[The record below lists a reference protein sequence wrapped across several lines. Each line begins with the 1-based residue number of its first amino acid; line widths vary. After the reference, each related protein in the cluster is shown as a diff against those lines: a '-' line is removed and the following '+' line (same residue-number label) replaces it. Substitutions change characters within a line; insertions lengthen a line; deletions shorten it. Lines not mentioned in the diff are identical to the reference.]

1 MEYIPIRANDLI
13 RKVNRDMFLPAIQRE
28 LVWEPHRIERLFD
41 SIMSDYPI
49 GTFLFWKLKE
59 ENKKE
64 WPIYEFIR
72 DYDQHSPHNQLAN
85 VHGITRDIHLVID
98 GQQRISSLYIGL
110 CGSYRY
116 FYYRWRKAHLYL
128 NLLKPG
134 IPDEENPEELTYQ
147 FSFRDNSWSSDQNT
161 EYWYPV
167 GQILDFDDSEDAKSD
182 LKQYLTHLP
191 DVKKDLANKLIG
203 RLHTRIHTIT
213 IGNYYG
219 ERSQNYE
226 KVLQI
231 FVRANSGGK
240 PLEYSDLLL
249 ATATAKWK
257 TLDARSEIHDFTDSI
272 NEIGKGFTF
281 GKDFVLKACLYLCQD
296 LPVQYKVKNFTQ
308 TNLKTIED
316 NWDNIKDSLTATVRL
331 ISRYGLHAK
340 NVVAPLALLP
350 IAFYL
355 QNRGDANFDTST
367 EQEDVQIQDLVRKWF
382 IVVTLKRAFGG
393 SSDTT
398 LTRLRVL
405 LKDLDSESEFPADD
419 LYKSLTIEPAF
430 NDDEIDRILHYKS
443 NGRYTNII
451 LSLLYPDKFWKDNSF
466 HIDHIYPRSQFNRRS
481 LRRKGYS
488 DEKVESYIGL
498 HDCIPNLQLLEDSEN
513 LTKSAT
519 PFAQWIGTRH
529 DGFQNKHLI
538 PSMADY
544 DLDHF
549 DDFWKF
555 RRELIVEKLMAIT

>member
-1 MEYIPIRANDLI
+1 MDYIPIRASDLI

-28 LVWEPHRIERLFD
+28 LVWEPYRIERLFD

-59 ENKKE
+59 ENKEE
-64 WPIYEFIR
+64 WPIYEFIQ
-72 DYDQHSPHNQLAN
+72 DYDQNSPHNKLAN
-85 VHGITRDIHLVID
+85 MHGITRDIDLVID
-98 GQQRISSLYIGL
+98 GQQRISSLFIGL
-110 CGSYRY
+110 RGSYRY
-116 FYYRWRKAHLYL
+116 FYYRWRKAYLYL

-147 FSFRDNSWSSDQNT
+147 FSFRENDWTSDENT

-167 GQILDFDDSEDAKSD
+167 GRILDFDDSEDAKSD
-182 LKQYLTHLP
+182 LKQHLAHLP
-191 DVKKDLANKLIG
+191 DEKKDRANKLIG

-219 ERSQNYE
+219 ERSQDYE

-272 NEIGKGFTF
+272 NEIGKGFKF
-281 GKDFVLKACLYLCQD
+281 GKDFVLKACLYLCKD

-308 TNLKTIED
+308 NNLETIED
-316 NWDNIKDSLTATVRL
+316 NWYNIKDSLTTTIRL
-331 ISRYGLHAK
+331 ISRYGLYAK

-350 IAFYL
+350 IAYYL
-355 QNRGDANFDTST
+355 QNRGNANFDAST
-367 EQEDVQIQDLVRKWF
+367 KQEDVQIQDIIRKWF
-382 IVVTLKRAFGG
+382 IIVTLKRAFGG

-405 LKDLDSESEFPADD
+405 LKDLDSVSEFPVED
-419 LYKSLTIEPAF
+419 LYKSLAIEPAF
-430 NDDEIDRILHYKS
+430 NEDEIDRILHYKS
-443 NGRYTNII
+443 SGRYTNLI

-466 HIDHIYPRSQFNRRS
+466 HIDHIFPSSQFNRRS
-481 LRRKGYS
+481 LRQKGYS
-488 DEKVESYIGL
+488 DERVESYMEL

-513 LTKSAT
+513 LAKNAT
-519 PFAQWIGTRH
+519 PFAQWISTRH
-529 DGFQNKHLI
+529 DGFRNRHLI

-544 DLDHF
+544 DLDYF
-549 DDFWKF
+549 DDFWKA
-555 RRELIVEKLMAIT
+555 RRELIVKNLLAIT